1 MACDELSQILVLANE
16 FKEGD
21 LNVGG
26 TRDDHVRGQARAAL
40 AAVSVGDI
48 ARTDFVEDQVTE
60 TLHRSLDLHLAGKVA
75 HLTVAELKQILLSPQ
90 GASWIEHHRNGLAS
104 EVVAAVVKIMTNEEL
119 GTLSRK
125 LFNPLPGNGVT
136 IGSSRHFGSRI
147 QPNSPGDDETEIL
160 LSILEGLAY
169 GCGDVILGLNPA
181 SDDIDTIIR
190 LEQLL
195 QSVVERLQLPTR
207 FCVLSDIV
215 KQTTARSQTRVDVGF
230 QSLAGTSKAI
240 LGMVGLDV
248 DGLLDLAPGFDGLY
262 FETGQGSAVTNQAA
276 AGVAL
281 VTLEARAYGVARM
294 IRQRTGSWMIVNDV
308 AGFIGPEVFRTGEQ
322 LLRACLEDIAM
333 ARLHGITMGLDVCA
347 TFHMGIGPVELQT
360 LTEHIVVQ
368 AAPAYLMAVAGN
380 ADPMLGYMTT
390 SFREHPRLRRQ
401 TGRQIASAMQK
412 RLIELSAMTE
422 SGAVSGGSADA
433 LYAAYHKAAGDIRS
447 LDTLRDEGAKKIGA
461 LAERGFDLGY
471 GCDENCD
478 DPPKVKARITA
489 IYSNARRALYSTLD
503 EATISDSSPCCI
515 RVHTRS
521 SDRDDYLAHPATGEL
536 IDDKDTARIQ
546 SLYHARRPQVQV
558 VVSDGLNANAIN
570 ENLRSVLPGVR
581 RELLA
586 AGHHISEV
594 DIVIENGRVRAGYHV
609 GSLLEAE
616 IIIHLIGERP
626 GTGINTLS
634 AYLTYSLDHKG
645 QSRWGARSAAGFD
658 HSWTT
663 AVCGIHRRGKTPER
677 AVEEI
682 ARLVDRMFAQRC
694 SGVALRPGP

>member
-1 MACDELSQILVLANE
+1 MARNQLGQIFALANE

-26 TRDDHVRGQARAAL
+26 TRDDHVRRQARDAL
-40 AAVSVGDI
+40 AALSLGEI
-48 ARTDFVEDQVTE
+48 SRTDFVEDQVTE
-60 TLHRSLDLHLAGKVA
+60 ALHRSLDSQLAGKVA
-75 HLTVAELKQILLSPQ
+75 HLTVAELKQILLSSG
-90 GASWIEHHRNGLAS
+90 GASWIEHHRNGISS
-104 EVVAAVVKIMTNEEL
+104 EAAAAVVKIMTNEEL
-119 GTLSRK
+119 GTLSCK
-125 LFNPLPGNGVT
+125 LFNPLPGSGVT
-136 IGSSRHFGSRI
+136 IGSEGHFGSRI

-181 SDDIDTIIR
+181 GDDVDTIIR

-195 QSVVERLQLPTR
+195 ESVVERLQLPTR

-248 DGLLDLAPGFDGLY
+248 DGLLALAPGFDGLY

-276 AGVAL
+276 EGVDM
-281 VTLEARAYGVARM
+281 VTLEARAYGVARL
-294 IRQRTGSWMIVNDV
+294 IHQQTGSWMIVNDV

-322 LLRACLEDIAM
+322 LLRACLEDTVM
-333 ARLHGITMGLDVCA
+333 AKLHGITMGLDVCA
-347 TFHMGIGPVELQT
+347 TFHMGIGPSELRT

-390 SFREHPRLRRQ
+390 SFREHPKLRRQ
-401 TGRQIASAMQK
+401 TGRQITSAMQQ
-412 RLIELSAMTE
+412 RLIELSAT
-422 SGAVSGGSADA
+422 SADA
-433 LYAAYHKAAGDIRS
+433 LYAAYHKAGGDTRS
-447 LDTLRDEGAKKIGA
+447 LDTLRDDAAKKIAA

-471 GCDENCD
+471 GDDENY
-478 DPPKVKARITA
+478 ARIKA
-489 IYSNARRALYSTLD
+489 IYSNARRALYATLD
-503 EATISDSSPCCI
+503 ETVISDSSPRYI
-515 RVHTRS
+515 RVRTKS
-521 SDRDDYLAHPATGEL
+521 SNRDDYLAHPATGEL
-536 IDDKDTARIQ
+536 IDDKDTALIQ
-546 SLYHARRPQVQV
+546 ALYPARRPQIQV

-570 ENLRSVLPGVR
+570 ENLRSVLPGLR
-581 RELLA
+581 RELVA
-586 AGHHISEV
+586 AGHHAGEIDV
-594 DIVIENGRVRAGYHV
+594 VIENGRVRAGYHV

-616 IIIHLIGERP
+616 VIIHLIGERP
-626 GTGINTLS
+626 GTGIDTLS
-634 AYLTYSLDHKG
+634 AYLTYGLDHNG
-645 QSRWGARSAAGFD
+645 QSRWAAGFE

-663 AVCGIHRRGKTPER
+663 AVCGIHRRGKPPER

-682 ARLVDRMFAQRC
+682 ARLVDRMFTERT
-694 SGVALRPGP
+694 SGVALRRSP

>member
-1 MACDELSQILVLANE
+1 MARNHLSQIFVLANE

-26 TRDDHVRGQARAAL
+26 TRDDVIRREARDAL
-40 AAVSVGDI
+40 AALSLGDI
-48 ARTDFVEDQVTE
+48 ERAEFVEDQVTE
-60 TLHRSLDLHLAGKVA
+60 ALHRVLDPQLAAEVA
-75 HLTVAELKQILLSPQ
+75 HLTVAELKQILLSSQ
-90 GASWIEHHRNGLAS
+90 GASWIERHRNGVSS
-104 EVVAAVVKIMTNEEL
+104 EATAAVVKIMTNEEL
-119 GTLSRK
+119 GALSRK
-125 LFNPLPGNGVT
+125 LFNPLPGREIA
-136 IGSSRHFGSRI
+136 IGSPGHFGSRL

-181 SDDIDTIIR
+181 SDDVDTIIR

-240 LGMVGLDV
+240 SGMVGLDV
-248 DGLLDLAPGFDGLY
+248 DGLLALAPGFDGLY

-276 AGVAL
+276 ESVDM
-281 VTLEARAYGVARM
+281 VTLEARAYGVARL
-294 IRQRTGSWMIVNDV
+294 IQQRTGSWMIVNDV

-322 LLRACLEDIAM
+322 LLRACLEDTVM
-333 ARLHGITMGLDVCA
+333 AKLHGITMGLDVCA
-347 TFHMGIGPVELQT
+347 TFHMGIGPSELRT

-390 SFREHPRLRRQ
+390 SFREHPRLRHQ
-401 TGRQIASAMQK
+401 TGRQIASAMQQ
-412 RLIELSAMTE
+412 RLIELPT
-422 SGAVSGGSADA
+422 GADE
-433 LYAAYHKAAGDIRS
+433 LYAAYHEAGGDTRS
-447 LDTLRDEGAKKIGA
+447 LDTLRDEGAKKFRA

-471 GCDENCD
+471 GCHDNYA
-478 DPPKVKARITA
+478 DPPEANARITG
-489 IYSNARRALYSTLD
+489 IYSNARRALYATSD
-503 EATISDSSPCCI
+503 EAVISDSSPRYF

-536 IDDKDTARIQ
+536 IDDEDAVRIQ
-546 SLYHARRPQVQV
+546 ALYPVRRPPVQI

-570 ENLRSVLPGVR
+570 ENLRSVLPAVR
-581 RELLA
+581 SELSA
-586 AGHHISEV
+586 AGHYLS
-594 DIVIENGRVRAGYHV
+594 DIDIIIENGRVRAGYHV
-609 GSLLEAE
+609 GALLDAE
-616 IIIHLIGERP
+616 MIIHLIGERP

-634 AYLTYSLDHKG
+634 VYLTYGLDHEG
-645 QSRWGARSAAGFD
+645 QSRWVSAARFD

-663 AVCGIHRRGKTPER
+663 AVCGIHRRGKPPER

-682 ARLVDRMFAQRC
+682 VRLVGRMFAERC
-694 SGVALRPGP
+694 SGVALRRRPGR